1 VVLGGGRSWFVPED
15 LLELSALVAA
25 QLRSFRRGVREI
37 APEL

>member
-1 VVLGGGRSWFVPED
+1 LFVVPED